1 MKTIII
7 DDEPLAIKLL
17 EVYVNK
23 HPELSLAATFTNP
36 IDGLEHLRNNPADLL
51 LLDIQMPELNGLHV
65 ARLVRGQCKV
75 IFITAYEDHALE
87 GFNLDATDYLLKPI
101 SYDRFCRAVAKAT
114 SGTANKE
121 QASTK
126 EATTSTPPLTS
137 LFVKSG
143 TRTLRLELAK
153 LTHGS
158 SSGDYLTL
166 HLNDGS
172 KILTL
177 ENLTDFL
184 ARLPAEQFCRIHR
197 SHFVALPAI
206 TFVERRRVVI
216 GETWLPVSDGYREA
230 FTKHI
235 G

>member
-1 MKTIII
+1 MTSTIII

-17 EVYVNK
+17 AAYVDK
-23 HPELSLAATFTNP
+23 HPGLSLVASFTNP
-36 IDGLEHLRNNPADLL
+36 IDGLEHLRSTPTDLL

-65 ARLVRGQCKV
+65 ARLVRGQSKV
-75 IFITAYEDHALE
+75 IFTTAYEDHALE
-87 GFNLDATDYLLKPI
+87 GFDLDATDYLLKPI
-101 SYDRFCRAVAKAT
+101 SYERFCRAVAKVTPPAT
-114 SGTANKE
+114 SVTP
-121 QASTK
+121 ASV
-126 EATTSTPPLTS
+126 APPAS

-143 TRTLRLELAK
+143 NRTLRLELAD

-166 HLNDGS
+166 HLSNGT
-172 KILTL
+172 KLLTL

-184 ARLPAEQFCRIHR
+184 ARLPADRFCRIHR
-197 SHFVALPAI
+197 SHFVARRAI

-216 GETWLPVSDGYREA
+216 GETWLPVSDGYRED
-230 FTKHI
+230 FMDWI

>member
-23 HPELSLAATFTNP
+23 HPDLSFAASFTNP

-75 IFITAYEDHALE
+75 IFTTAYEDHALE
-87 GFNLDATDYLLKPI
+87 GFNLDAIDYLLKPI
-101 SYDRFCRAVAKAT
+101 SYERFTRAVAKAR
-114 SGTANKE
+114 SGAARTE
-121 QASTK
+121 QSS
-126 EATTSTPPLTS
+126 ATTSTPPPTS

-143 TRTLRLELAK
+143 TRTLHLKLDD

-166 HLNDGS
+166 YLTDGS
-172 KILTL
+172 RIMTL

-184 ARLPAEQFCRIHR
+184 DRLPADRFCRIHR

-230 FTKHI
+230 FTKLI